1 MQEKKAKSSRY
12 VKSEMVNREKGG
24 EGDRGKASRPS
35 QNVCAEFPDSLAGK
49 IVLLCVLSG
58 GLCPSLFD
66 VHLFLRRSRLSHAV
80 GSSKAV
86 MKIVVSV
93 GERRLG

>member
-35 QNVCAEFPDSLAGK
+35 QNVCAEFPDSLEGK
-49 IVLLCVLSG
+49 IVLLCVLGWFCVLRSSMFICSSDG
-58 GLCPSLFD
+58 PDFRTPSVPPKL
-66 VHLFLRRSRLSHAV
+66 
-80 GSSKAV
+80 
-86 MKIVVSV
+86 
-93 GERRLG
+93 